1 MKKEIKVALYLRVST
16 TDKGQDTDN
25 QLLELKQY
33 CNSNS
38 YEIYNTY
45 IDHESGSK
53 GRSVR
58 KQFNQMFK
66 DAAQHHFDLVAFW
79 SLDRFSRE
87 GIKKTLHY
95 LQLLDSYDVKFHSYT
110 EEYLQT
116 DNELIAHILI
126 GVMSYFGEYEAQ
138 RISRQVK
145 AGLER
150 AKAEGKQLG
159 RPEHSDRKIQR
170 IKKLKKEGMA
180 NKAIALELKVS
191 LNTVKKYMV

>member
-1 MKKEIKVALYLRVST
+1 MNKKIKAALYLRVST
-16 TDKGQDTDN
+16 NDKGQDTDN
-25 QLLELKQY
+25 QLLQLNEY
-33 CNSNS
+33 CQKKG
-38 YEIYNTY
+38 YEIHQVY
-45 IDHESGSK
+45 IDHESGRK

-66 DAAQHHFDLVAFW
+66 DAAQHQFDLVLFW

-138 RISRQVK
+138 RISRRVK

-150 AKAEGKQLG
+150 AKAEGKRLG
-159 RPEHSDRKIQR
+159 RPELSDRKIRR
-170 IKKLKKEGMA
+170 IKKLKSEGMA
-180 NKAIALELKVS
+180 NKAIARELKIS